1 MNLHSWIARVLWSGA
16 VALGIGFIAGML
28 ALILRSVGDASGAM
42 AGRGVMLV
50 SVAVFTLSL
59 VSLVV
64 LLAVT
69 ELTRSNQP
77 PQDT

>member
-42 AGRGVMLV
+42 AVRGVMLV

>member
-42 AGRGVMLV
+42 AVRGVMLV

-64 LLAVT
+64 LLAVN

>member
-1 MNLHSWIARVLWSGA
+1 MNLHSWIARVLWSGV

-42 AGRGVMLV
+42 AVRGVMLV

-64 LLAVT
+64 LLAVI

>member
-42 AGRGVMLV
+42 AVRGVMLV

-64 LLAVT
+64 LLVVT

>member
-1 MNLHSWIARVLWSGA
+1 MNLHSWIARALWSGA
-16 VALGIGFIAGML
+16 VALGLGFIAGML

-42 AGRGVMLV
+42 AVRGVMLV

-64 LLAVT
+64 LLAVI

>member
-42 AGRGVMLV
+42 AVRGVMLV

-64 LLAVT
+64 LLAVI

>member
-1 MNLHSWIARVLWSGA
+1 M
-16 VALGIGFIAGML
+16 GIGFIAGML

-42 AGRGVMLV
+42 AVRGVMLV

>member
-1 MNLHSWIARVLWSGA
+1 MNLYSWIARVLWSGA

-42 AGRGVMLV
+42 AVRGVMLV

>member
-1 MNLHSWIARVLWSGA
+1 VNLHPWIARVLWSGA
-16 VALGIGFIAGML
+16 AALGVGFIAGML

-42 AGRGVMLV
+42 AVRGVMLV

-64 LLAVT
+64 LLAVN